1 MSCAEI
7 VTIFK
12 VLRFFLALVLW
23 CCACIYIMIWHT
35 ITNIQSVIN
44 ARLSRQRFRPCY
56 GKGQSP
62 RRCQW
67 YLPMY
72 TYVSYKLLLSLRL
85 LFWFLPINSQ
95 GNLTL
100 NLHDL
105 HVCWFWAID
114 EFASMSLFSCQ
125 GQTLSKLSSMF
136 ITNWR
141 VVLCFNTRSGAI
153 TKYEVITMRIRVF
166 RPTFMTLAA
175 GSFARDVCF
184 KLWQVHTR
192 HILALLFSYIYEILH
207 TNK

>member
-105 HVCWFWAID
+105 HVH
-114 EFASMSLFSCQ
+114 ML
-125 GQTLSKLSSMF
+125 
-136 ITNWR
+136 
-141 VVLCFNTRSGAI
+141 VLG
-153 TKYEVITMRIRVF
+153 YWRIRLDELVLMS
-166 RPTFMTLAA
+166 RPDPKQIEFDVHHRLESCTMFQHKKWRDHKVWSHYNADTSLSADFYDIGSGLLCKRCLFQALA
-175 GSFARDVCF
+175 ST
-184 KLWQVHTR
+184 H
-192 HILALLFSYIYEILH
+192 
-207 TNK
+207 